1 MVDSKGLQRV
11 KSKAVKKVDLTA
23 VTMDLQKVSSRAV
36 PKVEQMVV
44 MRVD

>member
-1 MVDSKGLQRV
+1 MLR
-11 KSKAVKKVDLTA
+11 VDLTA

-44 MRVD
+44 MKAE

>member
-1 MVDSKGLQRV
+1 MVDSK
-11 KSKAVKKVDLTA
+11 AVLRVDLTA

>member
-1 MVDSKGLQRV
+1 MVDSK
-11 KSKAVKKVDLTA
+11 AVLRVDLTA
-23 VTMDLQKVSSRAV
+23 VTMDSQKVSSRVV

>member
-1 MVDSKGLQRV
+1 MVDS
-11 KSKAVKKVDLTA
+11 TA
-23 VTMDLQKVSSRAV
+23 VWMVDSTAVMMDLQKVSSRAV

>member
-1 MVDSKGLQRV
+1 MVDSK
-11 KSKAVKKVDLTA
+11 AVLRVDLTA
-23 VTMDLQKVSSRAV
+23 VTMVSQKVSSRAV

>member
-1 MVDSKGLQRV
+1 MKGLQKVSSRAGKMV
-11 KSKAVKKVDLTA
+11 YLKAVM
-23 VTMDLQKVSSRAV
+23 MDLQKVSSRAV

>member
-1 MVDSKGLQRV
+1 MKGLQKVSSRAGKMVDS
-11 KSKAVKKVDLTA
+11 TA
-23 VTMDLQKVSSRAV
+23 VMMDLQKVSSRAV

>member
-1 MVDSKGLQRV
+1 MVVMKGLKRV
-11 KSKAVKKVDLTA
+11 SSRAVKKADLTA